1 MGTQIKAKYDGM
13 CKLCGE
19 EWSVGESIFYQK
31 EPKAIC
37 RAKDCFEGQGGE
49 FTPFK
54 AGQKTLTGGYYGKT
68 PIITK
73 LPDVEVSTEVKKITE
88 YWGQFF
94 LVAHHKTKAVYP
106 DEDVNGDRFGQI
118 RSKMM
123 DQLMSLIQMVKE

>member
-54 AGQKTLTGGYYGKT
+54 AGQKTLTGG
-68 PIITK
+68 
-73 LPDVEVSTEVKKITE
+73 
-88 YWGQFF
+88 
-94 LVAHHKTKAVYP
+94 
-106 DEDVNGDRFGQI
+106 
-118 RSKMM
+118 
-123 DQLMSLIQMVKE
+123 